1 MKRFNIFLL
10 MFAILLVFNSVNK
23 TNAQSIYFCEG
34 VDDDG
39 DPISSSSTFTIPS
52 SGGYLYVLIQM
63 PYEIGCKSVSL
74 EVYRGSKYDNTITI
88 DTKSNWTW
96 FWKKVTFYK
105 AGDYTI
111 DVYDCD
117 DELLVSGNV
126 TIEKD

>member
-10 MFAILLVFNSVNK
+10 MYAILLVFNSVNK